1 MLDESPGKLAH
12 SLLLFC
18 KGLGWLTSVQLP
30 GVDRRS
36 SMDNRRSSVD
46 SQVLITTRD
55 GVSLSSVS
63 LSLFWLYGPCN
74 YYLKLIWSNFSL
86 SPSIKGQF
94 YLPFSSC
101 FNARAHPSL
110 PSLYYVIHDKPIY

>member
-36 SMDNRRSSVD
+36 STDNRRSSVD

-63 LSLFWLYGPCN
+63 LSLFGPHGPF
-74 YYLKLIWSNFSL
+74 IWSIFGMAAL
-86 SPSIKGQF
+86 AASPFQR
-94 YLPFSSC
+94 C
-101 FNARAHPSL
+101 
-110 PSLYYVIHDKPIY
+110 